1 MKIVL
6 APVGSEGDVRPILVL
21 ATALREVGH
30 QITVC
35 APPNNYQ
42 LCADRGIPFHPI
54 GSDIQ
59 VWAQENAGAIMGHPI
74 RGLKPM
80 IDGLCDL
87 VHQLFSG
94 LLEYARGA
102 EFLIGAGLNLAA
114 HSVAQALEI
123 PYRHVV
129 HIPQILPSS
138 YHPPAFLPWQSLPR
152 FMNRLCWR
160 TSTLF
165 LDRVLRA
172 TINTYRSNM
181 GLKGIQNVQDFLVS
195 KVIVAMDKELAPIP
209 PDIEVDY
216 IQTGYWYFS
225 QDEQL
230 DAGLERFI
238 EDGSP
243 PIYIGFGS
251 MTDSSPQK
259 TSRLLAE
266 AVAVLGVRAIIA
278 KGWAGLGEEACAKNI
293 KMIGHVP
300 HARLFPKMAAVI
312 HHGGAGTVYAA
323 ARAGV
328 PQIVVPH
335 ILDQYYW
342 GNRVHKLGLGPRPI
356 HRSRLTLRSLVS
368 AVQQCIS
375 DLGFK
380 EEAQSLA
387 MKLRARNGL
396 QEAVAIF

>member
-1 MKIVL
+1 MKILL

-21 ATALREVGH
+21 ATALREAGH

-42 LCADRGIPFHPI
+42 LFADRGIPFHPI
-54 GSDIQ
+54 GNDIQ
-59 VWAQENAGAIMGHPI
+59 VWAQENARAIMGHPL
-74 RGLKPM
+74 RGFKPM
-80 IDGLCDL
+80 IEALGDL

-94 LLEYARGA
+94 LLEYARGS

-138 YHPPAFLPWQSLPR
+138 YHPPAFYPWQSLPR
-152 FMNRLCWR
+152 SMNRLCWR
-160 TSTLF
+160 ASTLF
-165 LDRVLRA
+165 LDWIFRA
-172 TINTYRSNM
+172 TINTYRSKM

-195 KVIVAMDKELAPIP
+195 KVMVAMDKELAPIP
-209 PDIEVDY
+209 PDINVDC
-216 IQTGYWYFS
+216 IQTGYWHFS
-225 QDEQL
+225 GDEQL
-230 DAGLERFI
+230 DADLERFI

-251 MTDSSPQK
+251 MTDSCPQK
-259 TSRLLAE
+259 TSRLLVE

-278 KGWAGLGEEACAKNI
+278 KGWAGLGAEVCAKNI

-328 PQIVVPH
+328 PQVVVPH

-342 GNRVHKLGLGPRPI
+342 GNRIYKLRLGPRPI
-356 HRSRLTLRSLVS
+356 HRSRLTVRSLVL
-368 AVQQCIS
+368 AVEECLS
-375 DLGFK
+375 VPRNK
-380 EEAQSLA
+380 EEAQSMAL
-387 MKLRARNGL
+387 KLRARNGL
-396 QEAVAIF
+396 QEAIAIF